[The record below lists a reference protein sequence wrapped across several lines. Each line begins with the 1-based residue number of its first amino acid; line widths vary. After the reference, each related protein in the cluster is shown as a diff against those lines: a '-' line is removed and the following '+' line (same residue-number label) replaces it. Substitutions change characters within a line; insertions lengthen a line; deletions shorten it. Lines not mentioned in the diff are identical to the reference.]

1 MAIQP
6 ARGGALTAPA
16 AAKLGAPYAWFTGGA
31 ACWALATQMNLMVF
45 SWLLVGELHET
56 AAWVG
61 AAQMCQQLPFLTFLL
76 LGGLLAD
83 RTELRGLMTRLH
95 VFAALTVGILATVV
109 GLGHLGLSV
118 LIPYALCWGT
128 LQALAS
134 PSRDAMISYVAAGNL
149 LRAITGVTLVQ
160 FLSLAIGA
168 QLGGFVGK
176 LGSAATLSLQA
187 TILLIGA
194 IAMRR
199 LPRAAP
205 HTRPVHGERTL
216 DALRSGLLEV
226 RRSERLLPIAL
237 LVAANG
243 LLFMGPFQVIC
254 PLMVRE
260 VYHGGASDLALLW
273 MMLPIGTIAGSL
285 AILLRV
291 VVVLRKGLAFLVAL
305 FGVALCLCGIAGR
318 PPFWGFLG
326 LIFAWGVFHAVFL
339 NTSRALFQEL
349 ASGEHRARI
358 LAVNSLGLFGMAPL
372 SSLGAGLLASAIGP
386 AAGCLVAGIA
396 MLAVVSFAVVA
407 TPVRRLD

>member
-1 MAIQP
+1 M
-6 ARGGALTAPA
+6 TAPA

-31 ACWALATQMNLMVF
+31 ACWALAAQMNQMVF
-45 SWLLVGELHET
+45 SWLLVGELRAS

-61 AAQMCQQLPFLTFLL
+61 AAQMCLQLPFLTFLL

-95 VFAALTVGILATVV
+95 VFAALTAGILATVV
-109 GLGHLGLSV
+109 ERGQLGLPA

-160 FLSLAIGA
+160 YLFLAIGA
-168 QLGGFVGK
+168 QLGGFVGQI
-176 LGSAATLSLQA
+176 GSAAILSLQA
-187 TILLIGA
+187 MILVIGVYA
-194 IAMRR
+194 VRR
-199 LPRAAP
+199 FPVAAP
-205 HTRPVHGERTL
+205 HTRPVRGERTL

-226 RRSERLLPIAL
+226 ARSKRLRPIAL

-254 PLMVRE
+254 PLIVRE

-273 MMLPIGTIAGSL
+273 TLLPVGTIAGSL
-285 AILLRV
+285 AILLRGGG
-291 VVVLRKGLAFLVAL
+291 VLHKGRALLVAL
-305 FGVALCLCGIAGR
+305 AGVALCLCAIAGR

-326 LIFAWGVFHAVFL
+326 LIFAWGVFHAIFL

-349 ASGEHRARI
+349 ATGDHRARI
-358 LAVNSLGLFGMAPL
+358 LSVNSLGLFGMAPL
-372 SSLGAGLLASAIGP
+372 SNLGAGLLANAIGP
-386 AAGCLVAGIA
+386 VAGCLVAGMA